1 MSLATHALSG
11 VMCLQTSNS
20 AQDRANVLRLLL
32 SELVFMS
39 DLSDPDL
46 GVSPTI
52 PSGYVCAALRCSLAS
67 CPKRPHCFLHIYFL
81 SACHIL

>member
-1 MSLATHALSG
+1 MSLATNALSG

-32 SELVFMS
+32 SELVFIS
-39 DLSDPDL
+39 DLSDQDL

-52 PSGYVCAALRCSLAS
+52 P
-67 CPKRPHCFLHIYFL
+67 
-81 SACHIL
+81 